1 MPRAGSGSG
10 GTITRRALLALV
22 ATGSLLPRP
31 AGALGL
37 GKIQRMGVIHLTGHH
52 REVLDGLRQGL
63 AELGLEEGKH
73 IAFEV
78 RETPYDSQAFEVA
91 ARDLERSG
99 VDVIYAVGANVSVA
113 VKRATTRIPVVF
125 HVGADPVM
133 LGLIDSIAKP
143 GGRLTGVHALSSD
156 LAPKRMGILKEMI
169 PKLRRVVTIY
179 NPGDPS
185 SRESARRASEAA
197 RQLGLQL
204 VEHHVT
210 TSEDI
215 RRILQDL
222 RRRDGDAY
230 FHTPGALVT
239 SHAPLIIEAARSRKL
254 PTMFQEQGLV
264 AKGALA
270 SYGSDYREIGRVSA
284 KHVQRVLAGRPPR
297 DLPVE
302 RYDKVGLAINLRVAR
317 ELGVTITQ
325 SLRVQAD
332 QVIQ

>member
-1 MPRAGSGSG
+1 MLRASAGRG

-22 ATGSLLPRP
+22 AMGPLLPRP
-31 AGALGL
+31 AGAQGP
-37 GKIQRMGVIHLTGHH
+37 GKIQRVGVIHVSGHH

-78 RETPYDSQAFEVA
+78 REAPYDEQAFEVA
-91 ARDLERSG
+91 ARDLERSS
-99 VDVIYAVGANVSVA
+99 VDVIYAVTAHVSVS
-113 VKRATTRIPVVF
+113 VKRATMRTPVVF
-125 HVGADPVM
+125 YAGADPVTI
-133 LGLIDSIAKP
+133 GLIDSIAKP
-143 GGRLTGVHALSSD
+143 GGRLTGVHGLSSD

-179 NPGDPS
+179 NPADPFS
-185 SRESARRASEAA
+185 TESARRTREAA
-197 RQLGLQL
+197 QHLGLQL
-204 VEHHVT
+204 IERHVA

-230 FHTPGALVT
+230 FHTPGALAT
-239 SHAPLIIEAARSRKL
+239 SHAPLIIEAARRQKL

-270 SYGSDYREIGRVSA
+270 SYGSDYHEIGRVSA